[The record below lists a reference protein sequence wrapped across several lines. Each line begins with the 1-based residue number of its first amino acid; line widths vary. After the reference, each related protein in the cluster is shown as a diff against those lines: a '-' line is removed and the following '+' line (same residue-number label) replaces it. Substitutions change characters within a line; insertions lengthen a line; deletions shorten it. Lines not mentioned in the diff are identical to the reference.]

1 MGFNGATDCIG
12 KSRLSLSVANFGDLH
27 KKNDEMRYWYTPWH
41 ILWQYSVKSFFG
53 FSLVFVDVDLNN
65 VYMSVIPTNVVGMEG
80 DYFGR

>member
-1 MGFNGATDCIG
+1 MVRQIVLGKVDCHYLLQILG
-12 KSRLSLSVANFGDLH
+12 ILH

-53 FSLVFVDVDLNN
+53 FSSVFVDVDLNN

>member
-1 MGFNGATDCIG
+1 MVRQIVLGKVDCHYLLQILG
-12 KSRLSLSVANFGDLH
+12 ILH

>member
-1 MGFNGATDCIG
+1 
-12 KSRLSLSVANFGDLH
+12 
-27 KKNDEMRYWYTPWH
+27 MRYWYTPWH

-53 FSLVFVDVDLNN
+53 FSSVFVDVDLNN